1 MKKNLLFLLLLTT
14 AAFGQGVRESFYD
27 MNAFSLTSPGAMKY
41 GLYGFDNPALL
52 ATVTAPDFM
61 VNWTTFK
68 KKWDEVR
75 RVGVYTASRGFGFA
89 MNDQKFFN
97 NKVTDYRL
105 SFGGGS
111 PAYSVGFGYG
121 WSNGARDFFGRSS
134 LWTLGILSRPSR
146 YLSFGSVLYIP
157 ENSETEGSIDAA
169 YRPFGNEKI
178 SLFADAIFRK
188 NTPEVQSKW
197 SAGVAVEA
205 LPGFRVT
212 GRYFEKKSFTVGVQ
226 LELGAAG
233 FSSQSYF
240 NTNSDYAFNSYGIRI
255 GAYDRNLAEQF
266 QKPEGYLYLK
276 MSSGVKYQRY
286 RLFDNANTLKEL
298 LENLE
303 HAKNDPAVGGVVINT
318 VDFYT
323 NKVMYW
329 ELREKLKEVKAAG
342 KKVIIY
348 LERASLDLYR
358 FATVA
363 DEIYMEPL
371 GSLTMEGYI
380 LGRSYLKGTLEK
392 LGIGYDEWRF
402 FKYKSA
408 MEGFSRESMSEG
420 DREQRQALVDDW
432 YEEVKSEITQSRNL
446 TGEKYD
452 ELINKKVFFT
462 AQEALDLK
470 LIDKVARWDS
480 LDAAI
485 RKDDGYFVS
494 AANLKGNKAPQDDR
508 WGLKPQVAVIYAIGA
523 CAMDDGINARSLVNF
538 VNQAVNNE
546 NIKAIVLRVDS
557 PGGDALASDY
567 ISEALLKAKGKKP
580 VIITQGSVAASGGY
594 WLSMYGD
601 AIIAAPATITG
612 SIGVI
617 GGWFYNK
624 NLLQDAGITLDHVKK
639 GDHAD
644 LGFGFTFPLI
654 NFPLA
659 QRNMDQ
665 NERKMMEAVITGY
678 YKEFVNKVAK
688 GRNSTYEKIHE
699 VAQGRVW
706 TGTDGLGLGLID
718 QLGGLETAITMAA
731 DRAGLKKGDYTI
743 VEMPDAPLINFNLF
757 MPSLI
762 SAQVTN
768 DPVIKDVRFRAQH
781 NGKPLLM
788 LPLDL
793 APETDFDALMAK

>member
-1 MKKNLLFLLLLTT
+1 MKNLLFLLLLS
-14 AAFGQGVRESFYD
+14 AAVFGQGARESFYD
-27 MNAFSLTSPGAMKY
+27 MNAFSFTSPGAMKY

-52 ATVTAPDFM
+52 ATVTAPDVM
-61 VNWTTFK
+61 VNFTTYK
-68 KKWDEVR
+68 KKWDDVR
-75 RVGVYTASRGFGFA
+75 RVGIYTASPGFGFA
-89 MNDQKFFN
+89 VNDQKVFN
-97 NKVTDYRL
+97 NRVTDYRV

-111 PAYSVGFGYG
+111 AAYGFGLGYG
-121 WSNGARDFFGRSS
+121 WSNGDRDVFGRSS
-134 LWTLGILSRPSR
+134 LWTLGILSRPSQ
-146 YLSFGSVLYIP
+146 YFSIGSVMYIP
-157 ENSETEGSIDAA
+157 EKAETEASIDAA
-169 YRPFGNEKI
+169 YRPFGNEKV
-178 SLFADAIFRK
+178 SLFADAVFRK
-188 NTPEVQSKW
+188 NAPDDMSKW
-197 SAGVAVEA
+197 SAGIAVEA

-212 GRYFEKKSFTVGVQ
+212 GRYFEKKAFTVGVQ

-286 RLFDNANTLKEL
+286 RFLDNANTLKEL

-303 HAKNDPAVGGVVINT
+303 HAKNDPAIGGVVINT

-342 KKVIIY
+342 KKVIVY
-348 LERASLDLYR
+348 LERVSLDLYR

-408 MEGFSRESMSEG
+408 MESFSRQSMSEG

-432 YEEVKSEITQSRNL
+432 YDEAKGEITQARNL

-452 ELINKKVFFT
+452 ELVNTKTMFT
-462 AQEALDLK
+462 SQEALEHG
-470 LIDKVARWDS
+470 LIDKIARWDS

-485 RKDDGYFVS
+485 RANDGYFVS
-494 AANLKGNKAPQDDR
+494 TAGLKGNKAPKDNH
-508 WGLKPQVAVIYAIGA
+508 WGVKPNVAVIYAIGA

-538 VNQAVNNE
+538 VNQAVKDDNV
-546 NIKAIVLRVDS
+546 KAIVLRVDS

-580 VIITQGSVAASGGY
+580 VIVSQGSVAASGGY
-594 WLSMYGD
+594 WLSMYAD
-601 AIIAAPATITG
+601 TIIAAPATITG

-644 LGFGFTFPLI
+644 FGFGFTFPLI

-659 QRNMDQ
+659 QRNLTEDEFKIM
-665 NERKMMEAVITGY
+665 KAMITGM
-678 YKEFVNKVAK
+678 YKDFVDKVAT
-688 GRNSTYEKIHE
+688 GRNSTYDKIHE

-718 QLGGLETAITMAA
+718 QLGGLELAINIAA
-731 DRAGLKKGDYTI
+731 DKAGLKKGDYNVI
-743 VEMPDAPLINFNLF
+743 EMPDAPLLDFGMF

-762 SAQVTN
+762 SAQTIT
-768 DPVIKDVRFRAQH
+768 DPVLKDARFRARF
-781 NGKPLLM
+781 NGKPLVM
-788 LPLDL
+788 MPLDL
-793 APETDFDALMAK
+793 APDTDFEALMPK

>member
-1 MKKNLLFLLLLTT
+1 MKNLLFLLLLS
-14 AAFGQGVRESFYD
+14 AAVFGQGARESFYD
-27 MNAFSLTSPGAMKY
+27 MNAFSFTSPGAMKY

-52 ATVTAPDFM
+52 ATVTAPDVM
-61 VNWTTFK
+61 VNFTTYK
-68 KKWDEVR
+68 KKWDDVR
-75 RVGVYTASRGFGFA
+75 RVGVYTASPGFGFA
-89 MNDQKFFN
+89 VNDQKVFN
-97 NKVTDYRL
+97 NKVTDYRV

-111 PAYSVGFGYG
+111 AAYGFGFGYG
-121 WSNGARDFFGRSS
+121 WSNGDRDVFGRSS
-134 LWTLGILSRPSR
+134 LWTLGILSRPSQ
-146 YLSFGSVLYIP
+146 YLSIGSVMYIP
-157 ENSETEGSIDAA
+157 EKAETEASIDAA
-169 YRPFGNEKI
+169 YRPFGNEKV
-178 SLFADAIFRK
+178 SLFADAVFRK
-188 NTPEVQSKW
+188 NAPDDMSKW
-197 SAGVAVEA
+197 SAGIAVEA

-212 GRYFEKKSFTVGVQ
+212 GRYFEKKAFTVGVQ

-240 NTNSDYAFNSYGIRI
+240 NTNNDYAFNSYGIRL

-276 MSSGVKYQRY
+276 MNSGVKYQRY

-303 HAKNDPAVGGVVINT
+303 HAKNDPAIGGVVINT

-329 ELREKLKEVKAAG
+329 EIREKLKEVKAAG
-342 KKVIIY
+342 KKVIVY

-371 GSLTMEGYI
+371 GSMTMEGYI

-408 MEGFSRESMSEG
+408 AEGLSRESMSEA

-432 YEEVKSEITQSRNL
+432 YDEVKGEITQARNL

-452 ELINKKVFFT
+452 ELVNKKVFFT
-462 AQEALDLK
+462 AQEALDNK
-470 LIDKVARWDS
+470 LIDKIARWDS

-485 RKDDGYFVS
+485 RENDGYFVS
-494 AANLKGNKAPQDDR
+494 TTGLKGNKAPKDNR
-508 WGLKPQVAVIYAIGA
+508 WGVKPNVAVIYAIGA
-523 CAMDDGINARSLVNF
+523 CAMDEGINARSLVNF
-538 VNQAVNNE
+538 VNKAVKDDNV
-546 NIKAIVLRVDS
+546 KAIVLRVDS

-580 VIITQGSVAASGGY
+580 VIVSQGSVAASGGY
-594 WLSMYGD
+594 WLSMYAD
-601 AIIAAPATITG
+601 TIIAAPATITG

-659 QRNMDQ
+659 QRNMNE
-665 NERKMMEAVITGY
+665 NERKMMETMITGF
-678 YKEFVNKVAK
+678 YKDFVNKVAK
-688 GRNSTYEKIHE
+688 GRNSTYDKIHE

-718 QLGGLETAITMAA
+718 QLGGLELAISIAA
-731 DRAGLKKGDYTI
+731 DKAGLKKGDYNVI
-743 VEMPDAPLINFNLF
+743 EIPDAPLIDFGMF

-762 SAQVTN
+762 SAQVIN
-768 DPVIKDVRFRAQH
+768 DPLLKDARFRAQH
-781 NGKPLLM
+781 NGRPLMM

-793 APETDFDALMAK
+793 APDTDFDALMPE